1 MRFKIFLYTL
11 ASASLFI
18 LPLNNAFAGNL
29 FNYNE
34 TGKMQLLGNY
44 LEIFIDNSG
53 STNLSDIIAKGVF
66 VKNDNAIPSLPVSKN
81 TVWIKVSLS
90 NMDADNIFLML
101 SYPNI
106 SRIDLY
112 KDSLGQLKYLASD
125 GNSLQQVNHKNSNPN
140 YIFNLLLARGHRE
153 TYYIKIKSLHQ
164 LMLPIYAGSQTDI
177 QQSVNTL
184 SVIIGLYAG
193 IILAVFF
200 YNLFVYFSTKDKAY
214 LCYILYIAL
223 LGIAQ
228 LTLSGH
234 LFLYLWEKT
243 PSINSFAVPLTSSLA
258 GAAAIVFTN
267 VFLNTKFYTPN
278 IRRLFLVVGVSFII
292 SAILSF
298 TGYNN
303 ICYAILNYASLIAGL
318 LAVGTSFYIAR
329 KGYRPAYFYFVSWAA
344 FSIGLIIFVLSNLN
358 VLPVNTF
365 TTYILYFGSAIETVL
380 LSIALADKINV
391 YGPGR

>member
-106 SRIDLY
+106 SRIDVY

-125 GNSLQQVNHKNSNPN
+125 GNSLPQVNHKSSNPN

-153 TYYIKIKSLHQ
+153 TL
-164 LMLPIYAGSQTDI
+164 
-177 QQSVNTL
+177 
-184 SVIIGLYAG
+184 
-193 IILAVFF
+193 
-200 YNLFVYFSTKDKAY
+200 
-214 LCYILYIAL
+214 
-223 LGIAQ
+223 
-228 LTLSGH
+228 
-234 LFLYLWEKT
+234 
-243 PSINSFAVPLTSSLA
+243 
-258 GAAAIVFTN
+258 
-267 VFLNTKFYTPN
+267 
-278 IRRLFLVVGVSFII
+278 
-292 SAILSF
+292 
-298 TGYNN
+298 
-303 ICYAILNYASLIAGL
+303 
-318 LAVGTSFYIAR
+318 
-329 KGYRPAYFYFVSWAA
+329 
-344 FSIGLIIFVLSNLN
+344 
-358 VLPVNTF
+358 
-365 TTYILYFGSAIETVL
+365 
-380 LSIALADKINV
+380 
-391 YGPGR
+391 